1 MGAIVI
7 GIGAALAVLG
17 FVLGAM
23 GYGSSETA
31 GAGRMMTVGSSIFIG
46 GLLLVA
52 LGSILRV
59 LREIA
64 DKLEGAVHFEPEED
78 EFHTGHGPAGYVAAG
93 HAPGAA
99 SVASARV
106 VEEEEFVA
114 VSTALPEDEPA
125 LIEEPTA
132 EERGLPSW
140 FRRKRQEEA
149 GLARDEE
156 VELEPE
162 ASPLVREP
170 APDFDSLPSPRPAPA
185 EPFRAEPV
193 RPEPSRV
200 ESSRIEPPRREP
212 PPFLRTGSA
221 ERPAPGLG
229 GETFEPRVP
238 EPRLPDP
245 RAPEPRAP
253 ETRLSEP
260 RPPEPR
266 PSRPPEEAPAEPP
279 AFLRDAD
286 LLSGEPEVEE
296 PEAEPDVTVLKSG
309 TIGGMAYK
317 LYSDGSIEAD
327 LPDGTLRFASLQ
339 ELRDHVSG
347 GANRA

>member
-156 VELEPE
+156 VQLEPE